1 MNPESDIIHRIL
13 GARVYDVA
21 RETDLDLAPKLS
33 ERLGASVWLKREDL
47 QPVFCFKLRGAYN
60 KIARLA
66 PEDAARGIF
75 AASAGNHAQGVALA
89 AARKGYRATI
99 VMPRTTPEI
108 KVRAVVALGAEVVLH
123 GDTYDEAREE
133 AERRLA
139 RSGGVFV
146 HPFDDLDVIAGQGT
160 VGVEI
165 LRQHPDPIDA
175 IFVPVGGG
183 GLLAGV
189 QSFVKYLRPET
200 EVIAVEPEDAACLQ
214 AALRAGRPVPLDHV
228 GIFADGTAVK
238 QVGDHPF
245 RLVREKTGGVVTVNV
260 DEICAAI
267 LDLFEDTRVVAE
279 PSGALAVAGMKK
291 WLAEKGGGGAG
302 RAFVAIVSGANI
314 NFHRLRHISER
325 AELGEERE
333 AIFAVTIPERPG
345 SFRALCA
352 ALGDRFITEFNYRL
366 ADENEAHVFVG
377 VELRRGGAERRE
389 LAASLRAAGYAVNDM
404 TGNELAV
411 LHTRHM
417 VGGRAPSLDDER
429 LLRFEFP
436 ERPGALGRFL
446 ALMSPGWNLTLFH
459 YRNHG
464 GAVGRVLAGI
474 QVPDAERGAFDAYL
488 AELGYPWVEETEN
501 EAYRLFLR

>member
-1 MNPESDIIHRIL
+1 MLLRIL
-13 GARVYDVA
+13 RARVYDVA
-21 RETDLDLAPKLS
+21 EETSLDPAPRLS
-33 ERLGASVWLKREDL
+33 ARLGAKVFLKREDL
-47 QPVFCFKLRGAYN
+47 QPVFSFKLRGAYN
-60 KIARLA
+60 KIVGLSA
-66 PEDAARGIF
+66 EEAARGIF

-89 AARKGYRATI
+89 ASRLGHAATI

-108 KVRAVVALGAEVVLH
+108 KVSAVAAYGAEVVLH

-146 HPFDDLDVIAGQGT
+146 HPYDDLDVIAGQGT
-160 VGVEI
+160 IGVEV
-165 LRQHPDPIDA
+165 LRQHPDPIEA

-183 GLLAGV
+183 GLLAGI
-189 QSFVKYLRPET
+189 QSYVKHLRPET
-200 EVIAVEPEDAACLQ
+200 AVVAVEPDDAASLK
-214 AALRAGRPVPLDHV
+214 AALRAGMPVPLDHV
-228 GIFADGTAVK
+228 GIFADGTAVR
-238 QVGDHPF
+238 QVGDLPF
-245 RLVREKTGGVVTVNV
+245 ELVRERSDGVVTVNI

-267 LDLFEDTRVVAE
+267 LDLFEDTRVLAE

-291 WLAEKGGGGAG
+291 WIAEKGGAHAG
-302 RAFVAIVSGANI
+302 SLVAIVSGANI

-325 AELGEERE
+325 AQLGEERE
-333 AIFAVTIPERPG
+333 GIFAVTIPERPG
-345 SFRALCA
+345 SFRALCNA
-352 ALGDRFITEFNYRL
+352 FGDRAITEFNYRY
-366 ADENEAHVFVG
+366 ADANEAHVFVG
-377 VELRRGGAERRE
+377 VELRRGAGERRD
-389 LAASLRAAGYAVNDM
+389 LVSTLRASGYAVSDM

-417 VGGRAPSLDDER
+417 VGGRVDSLADER
-429 LLRFEFP
+429 ILRFEFP

-446 ALMSPGWNLTLFH
+446 SLMSPGWNLTLFH

-474 QVPDAERGAFDAYL
+474 QVPADESDAFARYL
-488 AELGYPWVEETEN
+488 EELGYPWTEETDN